1 MGLTGLLGHAVVAWR
16 SGWRSNSFR
25 LLSIL
30 CLAMLAMAFFAAAF
44 SMRQPLVVA
53 MDVGVTGMRLA
64 ILLLALFWVQEL
76 FSQDITH
83 RTVFLM
89 LAYPISRT
97 EYLLGRFAGIAGL
110 VAFAL
115 LFYGVLL
122 LGVVKLSAWG
132 YADSSAPLYGLS
144 YCLML
149 VGIYLDILVLLA
161 FALCIST
168 FSETPFLP
176 LSVTFF
182 FAVVARSYDAVLS
195 YLKAS
200 GEASEALRQNFV
212 PLFDAL
218 GWVLPNLSRLDWRDA
233 VLYGQQPPAAQ
244 MLSASAMATL
254 FIALMLML
262 ASLQFQRRQLQ

>member
-1 MGLTGLLGHAVVAWR
+1 MGITGLRGHASVAWL

-25 LLSIL
+25 LLSML
-30 CLAMLAMAFFAAAF
+30 CVAMLAMAFFAAAF
-44 SMRQPLVVA
+44 SLRQPLVVA
-53 MDVGVTGMRLA
+53 MDVGITGMRLA

-89 LAYPISRT
+89 LAYPISRA
-97 EYLLGRFAGIAGL
+97 EYVLGRFFGIAGL

-115 LFYGVLL
+115 LFYGILL
-122 LGVVKLSAWG
+122 LGVVKLSGWG
-132 YADSSAPLYGLS
+132 YSDSSAPVYGLS
-144 YCLML
+144 YGVML
-149 VGIYLDILVLLA
+149 LGIYLDILVLLA
-161 FALCIST
+161 FALCISA

-182 FAVVARSYDAVLS
+182 FALVARSYDAVVS

-200 GEASEALRQNFV
+200 GEASEALRQHFV
-212 PLFDAL
+212 PVFDAL

-233 VLYGQQPPAAQ
+233 VLYGQYPPPAQ
-244 MLSASAMATL
+244 MMAASAMAVL
-254 FIALMLML
+254 FIALMLL
-262 ASLQFQRRQLQ
+262 FACLQFKRRQLQ